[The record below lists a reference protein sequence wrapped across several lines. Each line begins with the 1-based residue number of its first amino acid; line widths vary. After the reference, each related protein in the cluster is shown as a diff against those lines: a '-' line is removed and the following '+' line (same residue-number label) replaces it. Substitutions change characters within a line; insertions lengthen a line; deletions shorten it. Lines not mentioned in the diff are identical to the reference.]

1 MSTASPHPTQ
11 AKDARAFA
19 VEKPAHAANIPGHIA
34 IIMDGNGR
42 WARRRGL
49 SRLHGHEEGAHSLRE
64 VIRAC
69 GKRGVRELTLY
80 AFSTENWQRPKMEVQ
95 FLMRLLR
102 RYLIGERRELQD
114 NNVRLK
120 AIGRIDELP
129 AGVQNTLSESIA
141 LTAANTGLIVR
152 LALNYGG
159 KAEIV
164 DAMKRVAQAVKRGI
178 IAPDQIDDDVIR
190 EYSYDPEMT
199 DPDLLIRT
207 GGEMRLSNFLLWRL
221 SYAELYIT
229 PICWPDFREP
239 QLDEALAAYAS
250 RERRFGGLPGGPARE
265 TPKPLSPLHR
275 AL

>member
-1 MSTASPHPTQ
+1 MSTASSHPTQ
-11 AKDARAFA
+11 ASDARPFA
-19 VEKPAHAANIPGHIA
+19 VEKPAIPGHIA
-34 IIMDGNGR
+34 VIMDGNGR

-49 SRLHGHEEGAHSLRE
+49 SRLRGHEEGAHSLRE

-80 AFSTENWQRPKMEVQ
+80 AFSTENWRRPKMEVQ

-120 AIGRIDELP
+120 AIGRIEALP

-178 IAPDQIDDDVIR
+178 IAPDQINDDVIR

-229 PICWPDFREP
+229 AICWPDFREP
-239 QLDEALAAYAS
+239 QLHEALAAYAR
-250 RERRFGGLPGGPARE
+250 RERRFGGLPGGPPAE
-265 TPKPLSPLHR
+265 TPKPLPSLR
-275 AL
+275 QAW